1 MKNITYSSVI
11 KMDET
16 VDIVHTHTHTHGS
29 LNIKNKINRII
40 TIFLFLI
47 IFIILNTR
55 NSKAV
60 LQANGNESATYDLSD
75 WMSKI

>member
-60 LQANGNESATYDLSD
+60 LQANGNESTKYNLSD

>member
-1 MKNITYSSVI
+1 MKPLILYTH
-11 KMDET
+11 T
-16 VDIVHTHTHTHGS
+16 HTHTHTHGI